1 MPFKNLIK
9 DFGTV
14 HDHQHPDIFLPKGVQ
29 KEEFSKIW
37 HRFEHN
43 NKFFTYFC
51 DAKLRKEKTSLFESL
66 ACAETLEKEDP
77 LNCSWIFSTSTS
89 PNDVIK
95 QFVLSEIRLAINKL
109 KNKYLDIKYQ
119 KPSITVK
126 TACQYISKA
135 LKIEIR
141 KLQRTYKQEPI
152 YQRVNIKKV
161 SHANR
166 LLQTVPVQ
174 PQNSKIIPDS
184 FKAKATIQSLNN
196 ERTSTLVFGTEK
208 GPALD
213 SETSDDDLP
222 KSPPGLSGRGPEKIY
237 SLRNKKFLNK
247 RTNGL
252 SNISIY
258 NSSDDEAISPNE
270 PHYDDFDLMLTLDEK
285 ELS

>member
-1 MPFKNLIK
+1 MPFKNLIR

-14 HDHQHPDIFLPKGVQ
+14 HVHQHPEFILPKGVTKQ
-29 KEEFSKIW
+29 NFTKIW
-37 HRFEHN
+37 DRFEHN

-51 DAKLRKEKTSLFESL
+51 DAKLRKEKTSLCESQ
-66 ACAETLEKEDP
+66 AFAESLEKEDP

-119 KPSITVK
+119 KPSVTVK

-141 KLQRTYKQEPI
+141 KLQRTYKQVPL
-152 YQRVNIKKV
+152 YQNVNIKKESQIQRMHV
-161 SHANR
+161 TAP
-166 LLQTVPVQ
+166 LQWPN
-174 PQNSKIIPDS
+174 PSALPDS
-184 FKAKATIQSLNN
+184 FKTKATFDSMKI
-196 ERTSTLVFGTEK
+196 ERASTLFFGSEEK
-208 GPALD
+208 PALD
-213 SETSDDDLP
+213 SDSSDDDLP
-222 KSPPGLSGRGPEKIY
+222 KNLPGVLGRGPEKIY
-237 SLRNKKFLNK
+237 SLKNKKFLNK

-258 NSSDDEAISPNE
+258 DSSVLIFRISDP
-270 PHYDDFDLMLTLDEK
+270 
-285 ELS
+285 